1 MGTHFY
7 GYTPFKLNISPY
19 IKKGVNTVAVR
30 VDNSR
35 QPNCR
40 WYSGSGIYR
49 HVWLEKYNENKMDD
63 PEKLFVRTEKI
74 YGMSADGTHADSAAI
89 HITYANQLDETRM
102 LKNVVLWSPQQPKL
116 YPIKVGELT
125 VKHGVR
131 SFSYDA
137 KRGFL
142 LNGQPTLINGACVH
156 HDNGG
161 IDESFDGW
169 YAEKS
174 KYDYHMV
181 INSCYQQDIAAM
193 VLRDRNH
200 PRIISYSIGNSKR

>member
-1 MGTHFY
+1 M
-7 GYTPFKLNISPY
+7 
-19 IKKGVNTVAVR
+19 
-30 VDNSR
+30 
-35 QPNCR
+35 
-40 WYSGSGIYR
+40 
-49 HVWLEKYNENKMDD
+49 WLEKYNENKMDD

-137 KRGFL
+137 KRGLWSCATVIIQVSFHIVSVI
-142 LNGQPTLINGACVH
+142 QS
-156 HDNGG
+156 
-161 IDESFDGW
+161 DESGRDPSNLCPSVSRFLQSLDGW
-169 YAEKS
+169 
-174 KYDYHMV
+174 
-181 INSCYQQDIAAM
+181 
-193 VLRDRNH
+193 LPWRDNLH
-200 PRIISYSIGNSKR
+200 

>member
-1 MGTHFY
+1 M
-7 GYTPFKLNISPY
+7 
-19 IKKGVNTVAVR
+19 AVR

-40 WYSGSGIYR
+40 WYSGSEIYR

-102 LKNVVLWSPQQPKL
+102 LKNVELWSPQQPKL

-137 KRGFL
+137 KKGFL

-181 INSCYQQDIAAM
+181 IASCYQQDIAAM
-193 VLRDRNH
+193 VLRGLR
-200 PRIISYSIGNSKR
+200 

>member
-1 MGTHFY
+1 MLFR
-7 GYTPFKLNISPY
+7 S
-19 IKKGVNTVAVR
+19 
-30 VDNSR
+30 VDNSQ

-89 HITYANQLDETRM
+89 HVTYANQFDETRM
-102 LKNVVLWSPQQPKL
+102 LKNVELWSPQHPKL
-116 YPIKVGELT
+116 YPIQVGELT

-137 KRGFL
+137 ERGFL

-156 HDNGG
+156 HDNGVIG
-161 IDESFDGW
+161 AMAFDA
-169 YAEKS
+169 AEIRKV
-174 KYDYHMV
+174 KLMKEAGFNL
-181 INSCYQQDIAAM
+181 IQ
-193 VLRDRNH
+193 
-200 PRIISYSIGNSKR
+200 IGRAHV